1 VLVDQQFDRR
11 DIILE
16 NRSNSLHRISEIH
29 RAYDALQYPLM
40 FCWGDDGYA
49 INIPQRDPKTKL
61 PLKKTVSASSF
72 YSYRIM
78 VREGEDNYL
87 VNYRSLFS
95 QYLVDEYAKIE
106 TERLNYIKN
115 NQAKLRADS
124 YIHLKDAIGRRDIE
138 ANQLGQM
145 VILPSTF
152 TGGPRYMHERTQD
165 AMTYVRHYGRP
176 DLFITFTC
184 NPRWD
189 EIKEL
194 LLPGQRSYD
203 RHDIIARVFR

>member
-1 VLVDQQFDRR
+1 MLSASIIKDLKSAIDKIPPSESFKVVIHADKKPPEEHRGRYNEVALVLVDQQFDRR

-29 RAYDALQYPLM
+29 RAYDALQYPIM
-40 FCWGDDGYA
+40 FCWGYDGYA

-61 PLKKTVSASSF
+61 PLKKTVSASIF

-87 VNYRSLFS
+87 VNYRSVFS

-124 YIHLKDAIGRRDIE
+124 YIHLKDAI
-138 ANQLGQM
+138 
-145 VILPSTF
+145 
-152 TGGPRYMHERTQD
+152 ER
-165 AMTYVRHYGRP
+165 
-176 DLFITFTC
+176 
-184 NPRWD
+184 
-189 EIKEL
+189 
-194 LLPGQRSYD
+194 
-203 RHDIIARVFR
+203 

>member
-1 VLVDQQFDRR
+1 
-11 DIILE
+11 
-16 NRSNSLHRISEIH
+16 
-29 RAYDALQYPLM
+29 M
-40 FCWGDDGYA
+40 
-49 INIPQRDPKTKL
+49 
-61 PLKKTVSASSF
+61 
-72 YSYRIM
+72 
-78 VREGEDNYL
+78 
-87 VNYRSLFS
+87 
-95 QYLVDEYAKIE
+95 VDEYAKIE

-115 NQAKLRADS
+115 NQVKLRADS

-152 TGGPRYMHERTQD
+152 TGGPRYTHERTQD

-189 EIKEL
+189 EKKEL
-194 LLPGQRSYD
+194 LLPGKKIQTKHY
-203 RHDIIARVFR
+203 IMI